1 MATMDKEPTVNRT
14 YKDTLFRR
22 LFGDERRKSNAMS
35 LYNALGGSCND
46 PDELTY
52 TTIEGVIYMGRK
64 NDVSFLVDGELIL
77 WEHQSTVNPN
87 MPLRGLI
94 HLAQLYNK
102 HLDLYDL
109 SVYSSRRLTLPSP
122 RYYVFY
128 AGPAEVEDR
137 FELRLSQLFV
147 NGADESCAEMVAT
160 VINVNEGHSPEVLE
174 ACETLAGY
182 AHFVAL
188 TRTYARTHSR
198 SEAVDLAVRKCISEG
213 VLADFFAENR
223 AEVVDLFLTEWDE
236 EKYRDL
242 LRREAEEDGYAAGA
256 AAGAAA
262 GREEGR
268 REGLREGRDEGR
280 KEGRKEGRDEGLR
293 EGRDEVRS
301 EFLRKAADQVQEGIL
316 SPEDAARIFGFS
328 QQEIIALLNE

>member
-1 MATMDKEPTVNRT
+1 MDTITTKEGLTVSRV

-22 LFGDERRKSNAMS
+22 LFGDERHKANAMS

-64 NDVSFLVDGELIL
+64 NDVSFLVDGELML

-102 HLDLYDL
+102 HLDLYGM
-109 SVYSSRRLTLPSP
+109 SVYSSRRLTLPAP
-122 RYYVFY
+122 HYYVFY
-128 AGPAEVEDR
+128 AGPTEVEDR
-137 FELRLSQLFV
+137 FELRLSQLFAE
-147 NGADESCAEMVAT
+147 GAGEPCAEVVAT
-160 VINVNEGHSPEVLE
+160 VINVNEGHNPEILD
-174 ACETLAGY
+174 ACEALAGY
-182 AHFVAL
+182 AHFVSLARAFA
-188 TRTYARTHSR
+188 RTYAR

-213 VLADFFAENR
+213 VLADFFIENR

-242 LRREAEEDGYAAGA
+242 LRREAEEDGYAAGEA
-256 AAGAAA
+256 
-262 GREEGR
+262 EGR
-268 REGLREGRDEGR
+268 KEGL
-280 KEGRKEGRDEGLR
+280 KEGRKEGLKDGRKEGLKD
-293 EGRDEVRS
+293 GRDEVRA
-301 EFLRKAADQVQEGIL
+301 EFLQKAADQVREGNL
-316 SPEDAARIFGFS
+316 SAEDAASIFGFS
-328 QQEIIALLNE
+328 QQEITALLSN

>member
-1 MATMDKEPTVNRT
+1 MNMAIEEKGLAVNRS

-22 LFGDERRKSNAMS
+22 LFGDETCKGNAMS
-35 LYNALGGSCND
+35 LYNALGGSCDD
-46 PDELTY
+46 PADLTF

-77 WEHQSTVNPN
+77 WEHQSSVNPN

-102 HLDLYDL
+102 HLDLYGL

-137 FELRLSQLFV
+137 FELRLSELFAD
-147 NGADESCAEMVAT
+147 GANNSCAELVAT
-160 VINVNEGHSPEVLE
+160 VININEGHSPEVLE

-182 AHFVAL
+182 AHFVSLAR
-188 TRTYARTHSR
+188 TYSRTYAR
-198 SEAVDLAVRKCISEG
+198 SEAVDLAVRQCIREG
-213 VLADFFAENR
+213 VLTDFFTENR
-223 AEVVDLFLTEWDE
+223 AEVIDLFLTEWDE

-242 LRREAEEDGYAAGA
+242 LRREAEEDGYAAGEA
-256 AAGAAA
+256 EGRKE

-268 REGLREGRDEGR
+268 EEGR
-280 KEGRKEGRDEGLR
+280 KEGRKEGRNEVRNEFLLKAVHQVR
-293 EGRDEVRS
+293 EGR
-301 EFLRKAADQVQEGIL
+301 LAL
-316 SPEDAARIFGFS
+316 EDATNIFGFS
-328 QQEIIALLNE
+328 QKEILALLEG